1 MEYALKMQYIAFL
14 ELLSQ
19 NSEAK
24 CRFVFAVYFTIFGC
38 RSDLLPSASQ
48 SHTDWLLYREDE
60 RNVVVNVL
68 TAYTITD
75 S

>member
-1 MEYALKMQYIAFL
+1 MEYALKMQYLAFL

-24 CRFVFAVYFTIFGC
+24 CRFVFTVHFTIFGC

-48 SHTDWLLYREDE
+48 SHTVSLLNREYE
-60 RNVVVNVL
+60 
-68 TAYTITD
+68 T
-75 S
+75 